1 MFRPAGLSDEECDS
15 DGFGGG
21 TNINDD
27 FQQHPP
33 HSSIFSPGSDGDGG
47 KTEADN
53 NIEYGVPSSE
63 AAAAAVAAD
72 DLAHAIEAGDLA
84 SVTTLVEDGV
94 SVTAPLEVGLWTDQC
109 AYYSFTIPGVG
120 LGPAEPGGAGVFAR
134 TGGGAGAPRVPGRT
148 RAR

>member
-21 TNINDD
+21 TNINISSNDD
-27 FQQHPP
+27 FQQSPP
-33 HSSIFSPGSDGDGG
+33 HSSIFSPGSDGEGG
-47 KTEADN
+47 KTEADT

-63 AAAAAVAAD
+63 AAAAAAVAAD

-94 SVTAPLEVGLWTDQC
+94 SVTAPLEVGVWTDQC
-109 AYYSFTIPGVG
+109 AY
-120 LGPAEPGGAGVFAR
+120 
-134 TGGGAGAPRVPGRT
+134 
-148 RAR
+148 

>member
-1 MFRPAGLSDEECDS
+1 MFRPAGLSDEDSDS

-27 FQQHPP
+27 FQQPPP
-33 HSSIFSPGSDGDGG
+33 HSSIFNPGSDGDGG

-53 NIEYGVPSSE
+53 NIEYGDSSSE
-63 AAAAAVAAD
+63 AAAAAAVAAD

-94 SVTAPLEVGLWTDQC
+94 SVSAPLEVGLWTDHC
-109 AYYSFTIPGVG
+109 MCILILHHP
-120 LGPAEPGGAGVFAR
+120 R
-134 TGGGAGAPRVPGRT
+134 CGAGAS
-148 RAR
+148 

>member
-53 NIEYGVPSSE
+53 NIEYGDSSSE
-63 AAAAAVAAD
+63 AAAAVAAD

-94 SVTAPLEVGLWTDQC
+94 SVTAPLEVGVWTDQC
-109 AYYSFTIPGVG
+109 ACLSFTYHHP
-120 LGPAEPGGAGVFAR
+120 R
-134 TGGGAGAPRVPGRT
+134 CGAGAS
-148 RAR
+148 

>member
-21 TNINDD
+21 TNINININDDDD
-27 FQQHPP
+27 FQQPPP

-53 NIEYGVPSSE
+53 NIEYGDSSSE
-63 AAAAAVAAD
+63 AAAAAAVAAD

-84 SVTTLVEDGV
+84 SVTTMVEDGV
-94 SVTAPLEVGLWTDQC
+94 SVSAPLEVGL
-109 AYYSFTIPGVG
+109 
-120 LGPAEPGGAGVFAR
+120 
-134 TGGGAGAPRVPGRT
+134 
-148 RAR
+148 

>member
-27 FQQHPP
+27 FQQPPP

-53 NIEYGVPSSE
+53 NIEYDDSFSE
-63 AAAAAVAAD
+63 AAAAAAAAVAAD

-94 SVTAPLEVGLWTDQC
+94 SVTAPLEVAL
-109 AYYSFTIPGVG
+109 
-120 LGPAEPGGAGVFAR
+120 
-134 TGGGAGAPRVPGRT
+134 
-148 RAR
+148 

>member
-21 TNINDD
+21 ANINDD

-53 NIEYGVPSSE
+53 NIEYDDSFSE
-63 AAAAAVAAD
+63 AAAAAAAVAAD

-94 SVTAPLEVGLWTDQC
+94 SVTAPLDVGLWTDHC
-109 AYYSFTIPGVG
+109 EY
-120 LGPAEPGGAGVFAR
+120 
-134 TGGGAGAPRVPGRT
+134 
-148 RAR
+148 

>member
-21 TNINDD
+21 TNINDY
-27 FQQHPP
+27 FQEHPP

-47 KTEADN
+47 KTEANN
-53 NIEYGVPSSE
+53 NIEYDDSFSE

-94 SVTAPLEVGLWTDQC
+94 SVTAPLEVGL
-109 AYYSFTIPGVG
+109 
-120 LGPAEPGGAGVFAR
+120 
-134 TGGGAGAPRVPGRT
+134 
-148 RAR
+148 

>member
-21 TNINDD
+21 TNINININDDDD
-27 FQQHPP
+27 FQQPPP
-33 HSSIFSPGSDGDGG
+33 HSSIFGPGSDGDGG

-53 NIEYGVPSSE
+53 NMEHGDASSE

-72 DLAHAIEAGDLA
+72 DLARAIEAGDLA

-94 SVTAPLEVGLWTDQC
+94 SVTAPLDVGLWTDHC
-109 AYYSFTIPGVG
+109 EY
-120 LGPAEPGGAGVFAR
+120 
-134 TGGGAGAPRVPGRT
+134 
-148 RAR
+148 